1 MGRDI
6 TEMCLNIRIWPLGDD
21 MDDIKTAVNANF
33 KSEVREGMRV
43 DWDVPIEMDDG
54 LVLRANV
61 FRPDD
66 AGQYPVIMSHGPYGK
81 DLHFEELYSTCWEL
95 MCKNHPDVPAGST
108 NIHQS
113 WEVCD
118 PEKWVPEGYICVRVD
133 SRGAGRSPGYLE
145 HFSPRETKDFADCIE
160 WAGEQPWS
168 SGKVGL
174 SGISYYG
181 VNQWQVAAL
190 QPKHLAAMC
199 VWEGFSDFYRES
211 GYHGGIYSSF
221 QRHWYD
227 KQIMAIQ
234 HGYGDRG
241 YKSRVT
247 GELAAGPETLSD
259 EELAANRFD
268 LHGEYS
274 AHEFDDEFY
283 HVRTA
288 DLSKIETPLL
298 SCANWGGA
306 PLHPRGNFNGFM
318 EAASEDKWLE
328 VHGLEHWSLYYTDY
342 GNDLQ
347 KRFFDC
353 FLKGDDSGWKNQP
366 RVSLNVRHPGEVFVP
381 RAEEDWPLPRTEWT
395 KFHLQPAG
403 QLLTP
408 EAPAGAA
415 ELSYAA
421 LGDGLTF
428 ITEPVAE
435 QTEICGPMAVKLWA
449 SSSTTD
455 ADFFVILRIF
465 TPDLKEVVFR
475 GALDP
480 HTPVASG
487 WLRASHRKL
496 DPERSR
502 PERPFHTHDGKQP
515 LTPGEV
521 YELDIEIHAS
531 GIVVPQGYRVAL
543 SVRGCDYV
551 YPGEADEGLSNMKN
565 KFTGV
570 GPFLHDD
577 PDNRPDGIFD
587 NNVTLHI
594 GPDRPAH
601 VLLPIVPEK

>member
-1 MGRDI
+1 
-6 TEMCLNIRIWPLGDD
+6 
-21 MDDIKTAVNANF
+21 MDDIKTDVGGGY
-33 KSEVREGMRV
+33 KSEVREGMRI
-43 DWDVPIEMDDG
+43 DWDVPIGMDDG

-61 FRPDD
+61 YRPDD
-66 AGQYPVIMSHGPYGK
+66 DGQYPVIMSHGPYGK

-95 MCKNHPDVPAGST
+95 MCQNHPDVPAGSS

-118 PEKWVPEGYICVRVD
+118 PEKWVPHGYVCLRVD

-145 HFSPRETKDFADCIE
+145 HFSPRETRDFADCIE
-160 WAGEQPWS
+160 WAGVQAWS
-168 SGKVGL
+168 NGKVGL

-190 QPKHLAAMC
+190 KPKHLAALA

-227 KQIMAIQ
+227 KQIMPIQ
-234 HGYGDRG
+234 HGYGERG

-247 GELAAGPETLSD
+247 GEWAAGPDTLPD
-259 EELAANRFD
+259 AELAANRFD
-268 LHGEYS
+268 LHGEFS
-274 AHEFDDEFY
+274 AHELDDEFFA
-283 HVRTA
+283 VRTP
-288 DLSKIETPLL
+288 DLSLIETPLL

-318 EAASEDKWLE
+318 EVSSKDKWLE

-353 FLKGDDSGWKNQP
+353 FLKGDDSGWKDQP
-366 RVSLNVRHPGEVFVP
+366 RVSLNVRHPGEHFVP
-381 RAEEDWPLPRTEWT
+381 RGEDEWPIARTEWT

-403 QLLTP
+403 HLLSTEP
-408 EAPAGAA
+408 QSSDAEISYEAM
-415 ELSYAA
+415 
-421 LGDGLTF
+421 GDGLTF
-428 ITEPVAE
+428 VSTPVE
-435 QTEICGPMAVKLWA
+435 EDTEICGPMAVKLWA
-449 SSSTTD
+449 SSSTID
-455 ADFFVILRIF
+455 ADLFVILRVF
-465 TPDLKEVVFR
+465 QPDLKEVVFR

-502 PERPFHTHDGKQP
+502 PERPFHTHDEKQP

-531 GIVVPQGYRVAL
+531 GIVVPQGYRFAL

-551 YPGEADEGLSNMKN
+551 YPGEPNAGLSNMKN
-565 KFTGV
+565 VFTGV

-577 PDNRPDGIFD
+577 PDNRPDKIFD
-587 NNVTLHI
+587 NRVTLHV
-594 GPDRPAH
+594 GPDRPAY
-601 VLLPIVPEK
+601 VLLPIIPAK